1 MVGHSDLCPELECA
15 FAPIPRSTVLPLR
28 QVHGSL
34 LTNRP
39 VEVGPVPSTLTNNG
53 KYFINNFYY
62 DVITFGPFLCIS
74 QHQRALEL
82 SVDIFTN
89 LCDFL
94 HLLQLFRVPC
104 DQIQKGQAFKVF
116 CPLVG
121 HLHNLMVSLHE
132 CRFPQSCP
140 CGFVVQN
147 LGRFQCN
154 LN

>member
-1 MVGHSDLCPELECA
+1 MGDAVILETSA
-15 FAPIPRSTVLPLR
+15 VRMILLGTVAHKETH
-28 QVHGSL
+28 VV
-34 LTNRP
+34 
-39 VEVGPVPSTLTNNG
+39 VEVVRSH
-53 KYFINNFYY
+53 
-62 DVITFGPFLCIS
+62 V
-74 QHQRALEL
+74 
-82 SVDIFTN
+82 
-89 LCDFL
+89 FL